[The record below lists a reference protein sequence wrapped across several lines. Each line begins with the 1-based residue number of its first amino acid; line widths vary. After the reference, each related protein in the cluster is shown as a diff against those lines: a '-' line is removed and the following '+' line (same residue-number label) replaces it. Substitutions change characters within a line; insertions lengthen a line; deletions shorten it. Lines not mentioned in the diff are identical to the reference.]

1 MSIRHIVNVE
11 GVIVRG
17 EHYLLVTR
25 GAGEAVGAGT
35 ISLVGGKV
43 EDPGSTPDILEVTL
57 RREVQEEVGLSVVDT
72 MYVHSSAFIAPDD
85 GSTVVDVVF
94 LCTVAAGDPH
104 PAHPD
109 EVAAVH
115 WLTLAEALVHPA
127 VMPWTQNSLQRAV
140 AVRTRM
146 GW

>member
-17 EHYLLVTR
+17 DRYLLVTR
-25 GAGEAVGAGT
+25 GAGESVGAGT

-43 EDPGSTPDILEVTL
+43 EDPGSTPDILEQTL
-57 RREVQEEVGLSVVDT
+57 RREVQEEVGLTVQHSA
-72 MYVHSSAFIAPDD
+72 YVQSTAFIAPDD

-104 PAHPD
+104 IADPD
-109 EVAAVH
+109 EVAALH
-115 WLTLAEALVHPA
+115 WLTLAEALTHPA
-127 VMPWTQNSLQRAV
+127 VMVWTRNSLQRA
-140 AVRTRM
+140 AAIQAQI